1 MKKVH
6 RFYLSIGSNIQ
17 PEINLP
23 KTINI
28 LGGYGCVRALSN
40 AWESLAV
47 GADGPN
53 FLNASLLFTTE
64 LSTRELKQIV
74 IRSIE
79 ADLGRVR
86 SKDKN
91 APRTIDID
99 IIMVDDKPINIERWN
114 HPFVVVPMSELAP
127 GISHPIENQKLSQ
140 VAKEMISKTWIKLRP
155 GIFKQL
161 ISRSVNIY

>member
-6 RFYLSIGSNIQ
+6 KFYLSIGSNIL

-23 KTINI
+23 KTIN
-28 LGGYGCVRALSN
+28 LLNSYGCVGALSN
-40 AWESLAV
+40 AWESHAV

-64 LSTRELKQIV
+64 LSTKELKQNV

-79 ADLGRVR
+79 TDLGRIR

-114 HPFVVVPMSELAP
+114 HPFVVVPMSELTP
-127 GISHPIENQKLSQ
+127 GISHPFINQKLSQ
-140 VAKEMISKTWIKLRP
+140 VAEMMLSQTWIKLRP
-155 GIFKQL
+155 GIFKS
-161 ISRSVNIY
+161 II